1 MEAREP
7 ELVFGLSESQPLVD
21 AICAAARCDR
31 APLEE
36 RSFERGEFKLRPQA
50 SVRDRDVTVIQTLAD
65 DGERPTA
72 ERFVRLLFLLAGL
85 RDAGA
90 ARRCAVVPYLS
101 YARKDRRT
109 QPRDPVNTRY
119 VAQLLEAV
127 GLDRLVVID
136 VHNSAALDNAFRI
149 PVDHLSMAPMFA
161 AHLAQAAPD
170 APWAIASPDVGGI
183 KRAQVFR
190 AHLARRLGR
199 DVELAFVGKQRVAGQ
214 VLGDTLVGDV
224 QGRHVVLLDDL
235 CATGGTLERAAAAAR
250 RSGAPRVFVAVSHAP
265 LAVGLERLLAAP
277 AIDQVIVSDSVGG
290 ALRQDTAAAAG
301 KLTVLPCAALLGAV
315 LARRRDGRPLA
326 PLLEDWPPG
335 DDRLPLMPR

>member
-1 MEAREP
+1 MEAPAR

-21 AICAAARCDR
+21 AICDAAGCDR

-36 RSFERGEFKLRPQA
+36 RNFERGEFKLRPRI

-65 DGERPTA
+65 SGERPTA

-127 GLDRLVVID
+127 GLDRLVVLD

-161 AHLAQAAPD
+161 AYLAQEFAGEA
-170 APWAIASPDVGGI
+170 WAVASPDVGGV
-183 KRAQVFR
+183 KRVQLFR

-199 DVELAFVGKQRVAGQ
+199 EVELAFVGKQRVADR
-214 VLGDTLVGDV
+214 VSGDTLVGDV
-224 QGRHVVLLDDL
+224 QGRHVILLDDL

-250 RSGAPRVFVAVSHAP
+250 GAGAAHVSVAVSHVP
-265 LAVGLERLLAAP
+265 LAVGLERLLATP
-277 AIDQVIVSDSVGG
+277 AIDRVIVSDSVGG
-290 ALRQDTAAAAG
+290 ALDQFAAVTAG
-301 KLTVLPCAALLGAV
+301 KLTVLPCAALLGAA
-315 LARRRDGRPLA
+315 LARRRDGRPLT
-326 PLLEDWPPG
+326 PLLEDWPAA
-335 DDRLPLMPR
+335 DDRPRVVSC